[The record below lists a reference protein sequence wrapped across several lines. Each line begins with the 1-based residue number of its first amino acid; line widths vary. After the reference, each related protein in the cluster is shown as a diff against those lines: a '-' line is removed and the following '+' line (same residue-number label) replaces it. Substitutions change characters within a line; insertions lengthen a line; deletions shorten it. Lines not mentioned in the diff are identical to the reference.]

1 MGIQAVQAVL
11 LAGDRGHARAVRGR
25 SKAFIEVGGK
35 PMVVHVLEALL
46 HTPEVSEVFVVGDA
60 IRLEKTV
67 AEYGCLELSRARG
80 RPVHIVPQRKNLY
93 ENIWYT
99 FLRTLPGGRREENH
113 AIFVVPSD
121 IPLVIPEE
129 LSDFVRQASAVDA
142 DYVVGLSPAQ
152 ALVPYASDDEHEGV
166 EMASFNL
173 AQGRY
178 RQNNLHLVR
187 PLRMGNRHY
196 IQDMYENRYQKE
208 FGSMARLAWRIVRKE
223 FRNLWVLFYYMF
235 MHLAGVLDR
244 RGHTRTADRVRS
256 WVSLDAVERGVGA
269 LLRTRFRTVVT
280 GLGGAALDVDNDS
293 DLDVVDK
300 NLERWKAMQTRMAR
314 AGKEEA
320 WRATQ

>member
-1 MGIQAVQAVL
+1 VSIQAVL
-11 LAGDRGHARAVRGR
+11 LAGDRGHARAVQGR

-35 PMVVHVLEALL
+35 PMVVHVLETLL

-60 IRLEKTV
+60 IRLEKAV

-80 RPVHIVPQRKNLY
+80 RPLHIIPQRKNLY

-99 FLRTLPGGRREENH
+99 FLRTLPGGRREDDH
-113 AIFVVPSD
+113 AILVVPSD
-121 IPLVIPEE
+121 IPLLIPEE
-129 LSDFVRQASAVDA
+129 LSDFVQQASALDA
-142 DYVVGLSPAQ
+142 DYVVGLSPAE
-152 ALVPYASDDEHEGV
+152 ALAPFASDAEQEGV

-208 FGSMARLAWRIVRKE
+208 LGNMVRLGWRILRKE
-223 FRNLWVLFYYMF
+223 FRNLWVLFYYLL
-235 MHLAGVLDR
+235 MHVAGVLDR
-244 RGHTRTADRVRS
+244 RGYPRAADRVRS
-256 WVSLDAVERGVGA
+256 WVSLDTVERGVGA
-269 LLRTRFRTVVT
+269 LLQTRFRSVVT

-293 DLDVVDK
+293 DLEIVDK
-300 NLERWKAMQTRMAR
+300 NLERWKAMQTRRAR
-314 AGKEEA
+314 ASAEESRGA
-320 WRATQ
+320 AQ

>member
-1 MGIQAVQAVL
+1 MGIQAVL

-67 AEYGCLELSRARG
+67 SEYGCLALSRARG
-80 RPVHIVPQRKNLY
+80 RPLHIVPQRNTLY
-93 ENIWYT
+93 DNIWYT
-99 FLRTLPGGRREENH
+99 FLRTLPGGRRDDDH
-113 AIFVVPSD
+113 AILVVPSD

-129 LSDFVRQASAVDA
+129 LSDFVRQALAVDA
-142 DYVVGLSPAQ
+142 DYVVGLSPAE
-152 ALVPYASDDEHEGV
+152 ALAPYAPDEDHEGV

-173 AQGRY
+173 AQGRF

-208 FGSMARLAWRIVRKE
+208 LGSMLRLAGRIVRKE
-223 FRNLWVLFYYMF
+223 FRHLWVLFYYLL
-235 MHLAGVLDR
+235 MHLAAVLDR
-244 RGHTRTADRVRS
+244 RGYARAADRVRS
-256 WVSLDAVERGVGA
+256 WVSLDTVERGVGA
-269 LLRTRFRTVVT
+269 LLQTRFRCVVT
-280 GLGGAALDVDNDS
+280 GLGGAALDVDNDA

-300 NLERWKAMQTRMAR
+300 NLERWKAMQTRSAR
-314 AGKEEA
+314 RTLEESR
-320 WRATQ
+320 RAAQ